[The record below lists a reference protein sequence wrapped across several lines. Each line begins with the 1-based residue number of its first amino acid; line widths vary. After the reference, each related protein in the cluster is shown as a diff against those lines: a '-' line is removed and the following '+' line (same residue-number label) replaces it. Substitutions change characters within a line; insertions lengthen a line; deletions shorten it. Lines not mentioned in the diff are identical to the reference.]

1 MSKEAEEFFRQKT
14 IENAKRPRMK
24 KFLALVNR
32 EAEGKILQEY
42 ADKQLRLYDV
52 TRSTLEQKEE
62 QTLTC
67 DIKQENN
74 KIVIDFSSD
83 CGKFGTDEMLDGYV
97 LTPERLLQILQDRD
111 DYTDDEL

>member
-42 ADKQLRLYDV
+42 ADQQLLLYGVSHRRELLIALLDWLSYGQEEKSEFIV
-52 TRSTLEQKEE
+52 DNFLKKRSNL
-62 QTLTC
+62 
-67 DIKQENN
+67 
-74 KIVIDFSSD
+74 
-83 CGKFGTDEMLDGYV
+83 
-97 LTPERLLQILQDRD
+97 
-111 DYTDDEL
+111 

>member
-42 ADKQLRLYDV
+42 ADQQL
-52 TRSTLEQKEE
+52 
-62 QTLTC
+62 TLT
-67 DIKQENN
+67 DVSQQRELL
-74 KIVIDFSSD
+74 IDFSR
-83 CGKFGTDEMLDGYV
+83 KIMFGEDW
-97 LTPERLLQILQDRD
+97 TPPLPYEQIVD
-111 DYTDDEL
+111 DYLKGNL

>member
-42 ADKQLRLYDV
+42 ADQQLRLYSVNTRELPPWVRPLITIITMFLV
-52 TRSTLEQKEE
+52 TVY
-62 QTLTC
+62 
-67 DIKQENN
+67 
-74 KIVIDFSSD
+74 VIYKTF
-83 CGKFGTDEMLDGYV
+83 YV
-97 LTPERLLQILQDRD
+97 C
-111 DYTDDEL
+111 